1 MKVVDD
7 RLKTLEK
14 DVKEI
19 KEVVL
24 TKSFEHKVG
33 SVLED
38 LQEKIDALTR
48 LVQSIKSEDY
58 SYEVCIYEILL
69 GLVIY
74 IYIYIYIYIVIT
86 ERQVWCCY
94 RNPV

>member
-24 TKSFEHKVG
+24 TKSFERKVG

-38 LQEKIDALTR
+38 LQEKIDALTH
-48 LVQSIKSEDY
+48 LVQSIKNEDY
-58 SYEVCIYEILL
+58 SYEVCIHEISIRF
-69 GLVIY
+69 GIHM
-74 IYIYIYIYIVIT
+74 
-86 ERQVWCCY
+86 
-94 RNPV
+94 